1 MNQPR
6 PPAASVPEISP
17 LELKQRLDLGQP
29 LVLLDVREPFER
41 AIADLPDVGQKRIP
55 MAEVPGRMG
64 ELDPDEPLVVYC
76 RTGGRSAHVAR
87 YLLASGF
94 TSVVNLGGGVM
105 GWRNEVDPSLQEY

>member
-1 MNQPR
+1 MNHSR
-6 PPAASVPEISP
+6 TPAAPVPEISP
-17 LELKQRLDLGQP
+17 LELKQRLDRGQP
-29 LVLLDVREPFER
+29 LVLLDVREPFEH
-41 AIADLPDVGQKRIP
+41 ALADLPDVGQKRIP
-55 MAEVPGRMG
+55 MGEVPTRMG

-76 RTGGRSAHVAR
+76 RTGGRSARVTQ